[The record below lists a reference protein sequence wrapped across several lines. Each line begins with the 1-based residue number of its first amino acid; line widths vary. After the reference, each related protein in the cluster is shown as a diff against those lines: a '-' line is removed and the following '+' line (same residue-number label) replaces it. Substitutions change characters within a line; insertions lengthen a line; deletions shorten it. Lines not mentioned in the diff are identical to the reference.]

1 MSCTRGTRPLTER
14 SLSSRRRRNVLGI
27 SDGIDNIGPI
37 KWDLALCLLLV
48 WVVCFFCIWKGV
60 KTTGKVT
67 AGIG

>member
-1 MSCTRGTRPLTER
+1 M
-14 SLSSRRRRNVLGI
+14 LGI
-27 SDGIDNIGPI
+27 TSGIEDIGPV

-67 AGIG
+67 QRFSGILWWSCDFTTVSLREQ